1 MTKHIEKSRVK
12 VLADNEAQKLFQK
25 LAAPLFRVANSIT
38 RKKRAHELAKEDIIK
53 PASFYSRESEKTK
66 LNWFCYEIALSIELD
81 IKRNL
86 GKELMKYKIDDKAIA
101 EFSIYYS
108 KAMKEIILQK
118 LNGKIKTVIH
128 SYEPIESYFPKIND
142 KMVNKMLDLIAKAWD
157 EQLSVCVNCPNRCIS
172 EKDVYCTL
180 FNNDHYK

>member
-1 MTKHIEKSRVK
+1 MNWQKQN
-12 VLADNEAQKLFQK
+12 DNRG
-25 LAAPLFRVANSIT
+25 FR
-38 RKKRAHELAKEDIIK
+38 EDIIK
-53 PASFYSRESEKTK
+53 QTSFYSRESEKTK

-142 KMVNKMLDLIAKAWD
+142 KMVNKMLDVIAKAWD
-157 EQLSVCVNCPNRCIS
+157 EQLSVCVHCPNRCIS
-172 EKDVYCTL
+172 EKDVYCTM
-180 FNNDHYK
+180 FDNDHYK